1 MNIKKLL
8 PKISL
13 GTIRKTFLIILIVLF
28 SSGVGYYLGSA
39 NLRAEYEKFPKVVI
53 TRELPP
59 GKQTLDFSLFWRIWD
74 TLHSSY
80 LDKDNLIDAKLVY
93 GAIRGMV
100 AAVGDPYTVFLSPD
114 ENRVVQEDLSGQFEG
129 VGIQIGFKGSRLAV
143 ISPLPDTPAESSGI
157 KAGDLIVGII
167 DEQKGIDRGTDG
179 ITLPEAVQLIR
190 GPAGS
195 KVTLVLT
202 REGSDEPFE
211 IEVVRSRID
220 VASIELKFV
229 GEGENVAYIRVLKF
243 GEETFAEWDST
254 VSEVLQSG
262 VKKAVLDLRNNPGG
276 YLQGAVDLGAEF
288 LDNGRVVV
296 IEENANGER
305 SELKSESIGK
315 LKNLDLVVL
324 VNGGSASASEIL
336 AGALRDDL
344 GVTIVGEKT
353 FGKGTIQ
360 EPQQFEGGA
369 SLHITIAKWLTPK
382 GTWVNDSGLEP
393 DVTIEDNPDTEEDE
407 QLLKAIEILSANSQD

>member
-28 SSGVGYYLGSA
+28 SSGVGYYFGSA

-262 VKKAVLDLRNNPGG
+262 VKKA
-276 YLQGAVDLGAEF
+276 
-288 LDNGRVVV
+288 
-296 IEENANGER
+296 R
-305 SELKSESIGK
+305 SEEHTSELQSQSNLVCRLLLEKKKIKQTHAHSGKHQSI
-315 LKNLDLVVL
+315 
-324 VNGGSASASEIL
+324 
-336 AGALRDDL
+336 
-344 GVTIVGEKT
+344 
-353 FGKGTIQ
+353 F
-360 EPQQFEGGA
+360 
-369 SLHITIAKWLTPK
+369 
-382 GTWVNDSGLEP
+382 
-393 DVTIEDNPDTEEDE
+393 
-407 QLLKAIEILSANSQD
+407 LLIRSSHRHT

>member
-1 MNIKKLL
+1 MNTKKLL

-13 GTIRKTFLIILIVLF
+13 GTIRRTIVIFLIILA
-28 SSGVGYYLGSA
+28 SSGIGYYVGSA
-39 NLRAEYEKFPKVVI
+39 NLRVEYEKFPKVVI
-53 TRELPP
+53 TREVPLD
-59 GKQTLDFSLFWRIWD
+59 KQTLDFSLFWRVWD

-80 LDKDNLIDAKLVY
+80 LNKNILIDAKLVY

-114 ENRVVQEDLSGQFEG
+114 ENKVIQEDLSGKFEG

-143 ISPLPDTPAESSGI
+143 IAPLPDSPAETSGI

-167 DEQKGIDRGTDG
+167 DEQRGVDRGTDG

-202 REGSDEPFE
+202 REGTEEPFE

-229 GEGENVAYIRVLKF
+229 GENEEIAHIRVLKF
-243 GEETFAEWDST
+243 GEETFAEWDKT
-254 VSEVLQSG
+254 VSQILQKG
-262 VKKAVLDLRNNPGG
+262 TTRAILDLRNNPGG
-276 YLQGAVDLGAEF
+276 FLQGAVDMGAEF
-288 LDNGRVVV
+288 MDNGTVVV

-305 SELKSESIGK
+305 NEFKTEGIGQ
-315 LKNLDLVVL
+315 LRNLDLVVL

-336 AGALRDDL
+336 AGALRD
-344 GVTIVGEKT
+344 VNEIKIVGEKT

-360 EPQQFEGGA
+360 EPQQFEGGE

-382 GTWVNDSGLEP
+382 GTWVNETGLEP
-393 DVTIEDNPDTEEDE
+393 DVSVEDNPDTQEDE
-407 QLLKAIEILSANSQD
+407 QLERAIEALSAN

>member
-1 MNIKKLL
+1 MNTKKLL

-13 GTIRKTFLIILIVLF
+13 ATIRRALVIFFIVLV
-28 SSGVGYYLGSA
+28 SSGVGYYVGSA

-53 TRELPP
+53 TREVPP
-59 GKQTLDFSLFWRIWD
+59 DKQTLDFSLFWRIWD
-74 TLHSSY
+74 TLHSSH
-80 LDKDNLIDAKLVY
+80 LNKNSLIDAKLVY

-114 ENRVVQEDLSGQFEG
+114 ENKVVQEDLSGKFEG

-143 ISPLPDTPAESSGI
+143 IAPLPNTPAEASGI

-167 DEQKGIDRGTDG
+167 DKQKGVDRGTDG
-179 ITLPEAVQLIR
+179 MTLPEAVQLIR

-202 REGSDEPFE
+202 REGGDQPFE
-211 IEVVRSRID
+211 IEVERTKID

-229 GEGENVAYIRVLKF
+229 GEGEDVAHIRVLKF
-243 GEETFAEWDST
+243 GEETFAEWDRT
-254 VSEVLQSG
+254 VSDVLQSG
-262 VKKAVLDLRNNPGG
+262 VDRAVLDLRNNPGG
-276 YLQGAVDLGAEF
+276 YLQGAVDLGTEF
-288 LDNGRVVV
+288 LDTGRVVV
-296 IEENANGER
+296 IEENANGAR
-305 SELKSESIGK
+305 DELKTESIGK
-315 LKNLDLVVL
+315 LKNLNLVVL

-336 AGALRDDL
+336 AGALRDDI
-344 GVTIVGEKT
+344 GVKIVGEKT

-393 DVTIEDNPDTEEDE
+393 DVIIVDDANTEEDE
-407 QLLKAIEILSANSQD
+407 QLQEAIRIVSER

>member
-1 MNIKKLL
+1 MNTKKLL

-13 GTIRKTFLIILIVLF
+13 GTIRRAIVIFLIVLV
-28 SSGVGYYLGSA
+28 SSGIGYYVGSA
-39 NLRAEYEKFPKVVI
+39 NLKAEYEKFPKVVI
-53 TRELPP
+53 TRELPS

-80 LDKDNLIDAKLVY
+80 LNKNSLIDAKLVY

-114 ENRVVQEDLSGQFEG
+114 ENKVVQEDLSGKFEG

-143 ISPLPDTPAESSGI
+143 IAPLPNTPAEASGI

-167 DEQKGIDRGTDG
+167 DEKSGVDRGTDG

-202 REGSDEPFE
+202 REGTEEPFE
-211 IEVVRSRID
+211 IEVVRERID

-229 GEGENVAYIRVLKF
+229 GENEEIAHIRVLKF
-243 GEETFAEWDST
+243 GEETFAEWDRV
-254 VSEVLQSG
+254 VSQILG
-262 VKKAVLDLRNNPGG
+262 KGATRAILDLRNNPGG
-276 YLQGAVDLGAEF
+276 YLQGAVDMGSEF
-288 LDNGRVVV
+288 MDTGTVVV

-305 SELKSESIGK
+305 NEFKTEEIGQ
-315 LKNLDLVVL
+315 LRNLQLVVL

-336 AGALRDDL
+336 AGALRD
-344 GVTIVGEKT
+344 VNEAKIIGEKT

-360 EPQQFEGGA
+360 EPQQFEGGE

-382 GTWVNDSGLEP
+382 GTWVNETGLEP
-393 DVTIEDNPDTEEDE
+393 DVSVEDNPDTQEDE
-407 QLLKAIEILSANSQD
+407 QLEKAIEAL